1 MNAWLWSATVLVVAI
16 LPCLVVAARGSWLD
30 AFVALATAG
39 VLGSL
44 VLLLLAQGFGR
55 GIYFSLALVYA
66 FGSLI
71 GGLVFARFL
80 ERWL

>member
-1 MNAWLWSATVLVVAI
+1 MNAWLWSATVLVLAM
-16 LPCLVVAARGSWLD
+16 LPCLAVAARGSWLD
-30 AFVALATAG
+30 AFVALEATG

-44 VLLLLAQGFGR
+44 VLLLLAQGFAR
-55 GIYFSLALVYA
+55 GVYFSLALVFSIA
-66 FGSLI
+66 SLV